1 MEGMSNY
8 CMLYDLSYA
17 WQKLYCWHPKED
29 LKDCCYKFHSFQIT
43 LAFLPHFFQC
53 QKGPTKEL
61 GEIFWSMDV
70 ILNDDSVGYPKG
82 NKDGI
87 LDGVVDGVVIV
98 IPAWNYVWWKHK

>member
-1 MEGMSNY
+1 
-8 CMLYDLSYA
+8 
-17 WQKLYCWHPKED
+17 
-29 LKDCCYKFHSFQIT
+29 
-43 LAFLPHFFQC
+43 
-53 QKGPTKEL
+53 
-61 GEIFWSMDV
+61 MDV